1 MRDHLLN
8 KLISTAFPIFIAG
21 TIIMLVAYVAI
32 QQSYRQTA
40 DDPQIELAED
50 AAAALSGG
58 DPINALL
65 ANDPKTDMSR
75 SLSPFMMIFDDAGRL
90 VNSTAY
96 FNNVASP
103 AGVPPTPP
111 SGVFD
116 FVRSNDGTT
125 GQGIS
130 GAINGFRSPFASN
143 RRPAGEDRFTW
154 QTANGLRFA
163 TVVTRWNAT
172 SSTGFVLAA
181 RSLREVEIRE
191 GRLGEIFFFG
201 WLVFVV
207 GTIGEVVI
215 WQSIER
221 KTRVC

>member
-1 MRDHLLN
+1 MYVRLV
-8 KLISTAFPIFIAG
+8 SFIAG

-40 DDPQIELAED
+40 DDPQIRLAED

-75 SLSPFMMIFDDAGRL
+75 SLSPFMMIFDDTGRL

-96 FNNVASP
+96 FNNVSSP

-116 FVRSNDGTT
+116 FMRTNDGTT

-130 GAINGFRSPFASN
+130 GAINGFRSSFASN

-154 QTANGLRFA
+154 QTASGLRFA

-172 SSTGFVLAA
+172 SSSGFVLAA

-191 GRLGEIFFFG
+191 GQLGEIFLMG
-201 WLVFVV
+201 WLAFVV
-207 GTIGEVVI
+207 GTIGAVVVETV
-215 WQSIER
+215 IEKR
-221 KTRVC
+221 LRV